1 MRRLYFVYILM
12 SRSGVALYT
21 GVTNDLARRLCEHH
35 EGKGTAFSSQYRT
48 SRLVWFETYAR
59 PAEAIA
65 REKQIKGW
73 RRARKEALI
82 SSTNPRLLDLSEE
95 AAQASAEAQFR
106 VM

>member
-1 MRRLYFVYILM
+1 MRRVYFVYILM

-21 GVTNDLARRLCEHH
+21 GVTNDLARRLREHH
-35 EGKGTAFSSQYRT
+35 EGKGNAFSSQYRT

-59 PAEAIA
+59 PTEAIA

-82 SSTNPRLLDLSEE
+82 SSTNPMLLDLSEE
-95 AAQASAEAQFR
+95 AAHASAEAEFR
-106 VM
+106 VI